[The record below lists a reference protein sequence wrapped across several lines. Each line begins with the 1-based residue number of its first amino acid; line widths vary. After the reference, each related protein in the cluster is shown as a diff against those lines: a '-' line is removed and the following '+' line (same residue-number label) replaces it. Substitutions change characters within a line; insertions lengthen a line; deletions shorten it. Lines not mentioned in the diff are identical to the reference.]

1 MTTPPPLQGIAVQAL
16 YPDDAARCY
25 GCGRLN
31 DRGHHVET
39 YVVGSSEGTPEAEG
53 APGPGVGLE
62 TEARFVPEP
71 YHTALPGYVYG
82 GLLASL
88 VDCHGTGSAAAAAL
102 FADGHDLRDPDPG
115 LGPGDVP
122 RFVTARLEVDY
133 ERPTPLGPEL
143 RLRGRVAERTERKAV
158 VEIDLSAEGR
168 VTVRG
173 RVVAVRLPASFG
185 RRD

>member
-1 MTTPPPLQGIAVQAL
+1 MSPTPLQGIPVQAL

-31 DRGHHVET
+31 ERGHHVET
-39 YVVGSSEGTPEAEG
+39 YVAGFPGSPADEGEG
-53 APGPGVGLE
+53 RRAGAGLE
-62 TEARFVPEP
+62 TEARFTPETF
-71 YHTALPGYVYG
+71 HTALPGYVYG

-102 FADGHDLRDPDPG
+102 AGAGHDLRDPDPG
-115 LGPGDVP
+115 LVPGDVP

-143 RLRGRVAERTERKAV
+143 RLRGRVAERTDRKAV
-158 VEIDLSAEGR
+158 VEVELSAEGR

-173 RVVAVRLPASFG
+173 RVVAVRLPENFG
-185 RRD
+185 REG